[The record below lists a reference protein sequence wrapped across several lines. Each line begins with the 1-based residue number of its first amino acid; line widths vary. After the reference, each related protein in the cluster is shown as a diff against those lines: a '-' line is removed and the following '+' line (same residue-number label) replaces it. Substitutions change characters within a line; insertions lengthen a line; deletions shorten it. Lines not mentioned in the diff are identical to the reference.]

1 MLRTSRFECCIPCDR
16 GNITVYQLDDIDW
29 RLDIAE
35 LATAIGIKEKNLLET
50 LEQVVAKEPQKFGEY
65 LVNVKHLRVDKNGN
79 YSIKSVKLVTLDCA
93 VGVLI
98 GETALGNLLAGE
110 LASKALLYSLMATF
124 QTLAKEDKRTCF
136 DDN

>member
-1 MLRTSRFECCIPCDR
+1 M
-16 GNITVYQLDDIDW
+16 
-29 RLDIAE
+29 DIAE

-50 LEQVVAKEPQKFGEY
+50 LEQVVAKEPQEFGEY